1 MPVAYNKQMYPANGK
16 HAQVAEKIY
25 QTLMSNRKL
34 GHIDKLH
41 AAHII
46 KTNSFR
52 IFRKKYIHWSI
63 TLDEHP
69 IQAQI
74 LYMPRY
80 IHTCKQKPNPYGDQ
94 SLYTDHFILRQNS

>member
-1 MPVAYNKQMYPANGK
+1 MPVAYNKQIYSANGK
-16 HAQVAEKIY
+16 HAQVAEEIY

-34 GHIDKLH
+34 GHIDKVH

-52 IFRKKYIHWSI
+52 IHRKKYNNCSI

-69 IQAQI
+69 SANLIFA
-74 LYMPRY
+74 
-80 IHTCKQKPNPYGDQ
+80 
-94 SLYTDHFILRQNS
+94 